1 MARGLGIVLAGL
13 LGSTTALGQTSETQ
27 VLKLKSD
34 LVILDVVATDD
45 KGKVVEGLKKED
57 FSVYEN
63 GVLQTIRTLE
73 APGAQAA
80 ATPAVAMIDRN
91 GHPTWGEAPLT
102 VVVLDQLNTPIE
114 EIAYCRDQLFKYLQA
129 QPALLAEPTS
139 LIVLND
145 KGIQSATPA
154 TRDRDALLK
163 IARKQEVGLPFS
175 LKRGDA
181 DELLAESF
189 ALLRQIAL
197 STRGDRGRKNVIWVG
212 RGFPGLDPL
221 ALNTRDQESFLR
233 AVRSTVDLLLEA
245 RVALYKIDPRT
256 NLVSSLD
263 SGLDGM
269 GEAGT
274 GMTAPGIADDPF
286 ATTFSFNAFVAQTGG
301 KNFMYRNDLAREI
314 QEGVSQGSNFYTLS
328 YVPKESRE
336 DGSYRKLTVRV
347 NRPEVSVRTK
357 EGFYAGGGKETEG
370 TKELGFDLRQAALS
384 GMQYNGVG
392 IHVGEKSWDSRTGT
406 MRVKVSVDTGSL
418 SFEAKANGAEE
429 TTFLVTIVAL
439 DEKGKIL
446 NFHTTSP
453 TVEIP
458 AGQAREIASGH
469 TSVPGTLVV
478 PQKAKGV
485 RVIVRDSSGRIGTAE
500 VDLGGLRWDLPV
512 VVRRR

>member
-1 MARGLGIVLAGL
+1 VLALGL
-13 LGSTTALGQTSETQ
+13 VAPSAFGQAGDAPVQ
-27 VLKLKSD
+27 MLKLKSD
-34 LVILDVVATDD
+34 LVILDVVATDE
-45 KGKVVEGLKKED
+45 KGRVVDGLKKED

-63 GVLQTIRTLE
+63 GVLQTVRTLE
-73 APGAQAA
+73 APGAKAA
-80 ATPAVAMIDRN
+80 IPEAPATDRN
-91 GHPTWGEAPLT
+91 GHPTWGDAPLT

-114 EIAYCRDQLFKYLQA
+114 EIAYCRDQLFRYLQA
-129 QPALLAEPTS
+129 QPALLGEPTS

-163 IARKQEVGLPFS
+163 IAKKQDVGLPFG
-175 LKRGDA
+175 LKRGDS

-221 ALNTRDQESFLR
+221 ALSSRDQESFLK

-256 NLVSSLD
+256 NVANTMD
-263 SGLDGM
+263 SGLDD
-269 GEAGT
+269 T
-274 GMTAPGIADDPF
+274 GMTAPGVADDPF
-286 ATTFSFNAFVAQTGG
+286 ATSFSFNAFVAQTGG
-301 KNFMYRNDLAREI
+301 VNFMYRNDLAREI
-314 QEGVSQGSNFYTLS
+314 QEGASQGSNYYTLS
-328 YVPKESRE
+328 YVPKESSE

-347 NRPEVSVRTK
+347 NRPGVSVRTK
-357 EGFYAGGGKETEG
+357 EGFYSGGGKETVG

-392 IHVGEKSWDSRTGT
+392 IHVGEKNWDSRTGT
-406 MRVKVSVDTGSL
+406 MQVKVSVDTGSL
-418 SFEAKANGAEE
+418 SFETEASGGER
-429 TTFLVTIVAL
+429 TTLLVTMVAL

-458 AGQAREIASGH
+458 GEQAGQIGGGH

-478 PQKAKGV
+478 PQRAKGV
-485 RVIVRDSSGRIGTAE
+485 RVVVRDSSGKIGTAE
-500 VDLGGLRWDLPV
+500 VDLSGLRWDLPV
-512 VVRRR
+512 VARKRR